1 MRGSLGVGDN
11 LMQRSNTKWIIITH
25 ILLLCYSTEG
35 IFSKLAA
42 REAFLSIQF
51 IVLYGIVLLILAVY
65 ALGWQQII
73 KHLPLTSA
81 YANKAVTV
89 VWGII
94 WGVLVFHEQV
104 TAGKIIGAVLVILG
118 VALYAEA
125 DYDAKS

>member
-1 MRGSLGVGDN
+1 
-11 LMQRSNTKWIIITH
+11 MQRSNTKWIIITH

-51 IVLYGIVLLILAVY
+51 IALYGIVLLILAVY

>member
-51 IVLYGIVLLILAVY
+51 IALYGIVLLILAVY

-104 TAGKIIGAVLVILG
+104 AAGKIIGAVLVILG

>member
-51 IVLYGIVLLILAVY
+51 IALYGIVLLILAVY

>member
-1 MRGSLGVGDN
+1 
-11 LMQRSNTKWIIITH
+11 MQRSDAKWIVIMH

-35 IFSKLAA
+35 IISKLAA
-42 REAFLSIQF
+42 KEAFLSF
-51 IVLYGIVLLILAVY
+51 RFMMLYGIILLILAVY

-89 VWGII
+89 VWGIV

-104 TAGKIIGAVLVILG
+104 TAGKIIGAGLVILG

-125 DYDAKS
+125 DYDTHS